1 MNVQSLPANAT
12 ASWARP
18 VSHIEPIHAQNDGRH
33 TTREGCGRAR
43 FAIVPEQSYVL
54 IEATSSVHP
63 IHSRTD
69 GLEGFVDLEVSGSGR
84 VDTTAAPSG
93 ELSLRVERLSS
104 GNPFEDREL
113 RRRVDARRFPT
124 IDGRLTALHDTD
136 RDGQYLVR
144 GDLTFRGVT
153 NSHEDEMTIALVD
166 DHTLHLEGRSTFDV
180 RDFGME
186 PPRILML
193 RVHPEVVVTVSI
205 VAVKDG

>member
-1 MNVQSLPANAT
+1 M
-12 ASWARP
+12 ARY
-18 VSHIEPIHAQNDGRH
+18 
-33 TTREGCGRAR
+33 
-43 FAIVPEQSYVL
+43 AIVPDGSQVL

-63 IHSRTD
+63 INSRTD
-69 GLEGFVDLEVSGSGR
+69 GLEGFVDLEVGESGR
-84 VDTTAAPSG
+84 VDTAAAPAG

-124 IDGRLTALHDTD
+124 IDGRLTAIHDTD
-136 RDGQYLVR
+136 RDGRYTVR

-153 NSHEDEMTIALVD
+153 NTYEDEMTITRID
-166 DHTLHLEGRSTFDV
+166 DHTLHLDGRSTFDI
-180 RDFGME
+180 RDFGMQ

-205 VAVKDG
+205 VARKCRLTAADELDLRSLESENRPIRRGGRWTGSAARSR